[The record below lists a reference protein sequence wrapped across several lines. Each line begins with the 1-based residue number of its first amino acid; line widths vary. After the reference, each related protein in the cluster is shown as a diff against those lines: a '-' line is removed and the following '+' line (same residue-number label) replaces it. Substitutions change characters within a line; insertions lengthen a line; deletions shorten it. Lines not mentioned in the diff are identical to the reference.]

1 MQKISCSE
9 VWKYFIKNHNIPDEA
24 QCKICKHSY
33 KRANGTSN
41 LMEHLKRKHMTI
53 LQRDKIIALNE
64 RNGEINEPN
73 TPGK

>member
-1 MQKISCSE
+1 MQKRNSFE
-9 VWKYFIKNHNIPDEA
+9 VWKYFIKIHNIPDEA
-24 QCKICKHSY
+24 QCKICKLSY

-53 LQRDKIIALNE
+53 LQLDKLIALHE
-64 RNGEINEPN
+64 RNGKINEPN